1 MHAPKEEPHMRK
13 ETTSWRM
20 QAERDLISAENALKS
35 QDYYMVA
42 FLCQQAVE
50 KSLRALIL
58 HTKRE
63 FYPSHSLI
71 YLGKTVNIPKTFHSF
86 LRELTPQYTI
96 SRYPNA
102 TGEVPSEL
110 YDEEIASNF
119 LKKSKEVLQ
128 WIEKQLKLPE
138 DSSKD

>member
-1 MHAPKEEPHMRK
+1 
-13 ETTSWRM
+13 
-20 QAERDLISAENALKS
+20 
-35 QDYYMVA
+35 MVA

-50 KSLRALIL
+50 KSLTALIL

-71 YLGKTVNIPKTFHSF
+71 YLGKSVGIPHTFHSF

-102 TGEVPSEL
+102 AGEVPFEL
-110 YDEEIASNF
+110 YDEEMA
-119 LKKSKEVLQ
+119 
-128 WIEKQLKLPE
+128 IEEQLKLPE
-138 DSSKD
+138 DSSED

>member
-1 MHAPKEEPHMRK
+1 MRK
-13 ETTSWRM
+13 ETSNWWT
-20 QAERDLISAENALKS
+20 QAGRDLISAKNALRSK
-35 QDYYMVA
+35 DYYMVA

-50 KSLRALIL
+50 KSLKALIL

-71 YLGKTVNIPKTFHSF
+71 YLGKSVGIPDTFHSF

-102 TGEVPSEL
+102 AGEVPSEL
-110 YDEEIASNF
+110 YDKEIVSDY
-119 LKKSKEVLQ
+119 LRKSEEVLQ
-128 WIEKQLKLPE
+128 WIEKQLKLSE
-138 DSSKD
+138 NSLEE

>member
-1 MHAPKEEPHMRK
+1 MRK
-13 ETTSWRM
+13 ETNNWWM
-20 QAERDLISAENALKS
+20 QAKRDLTSAKNSLKS
-35 QDYYMVA
+35 KDYYMVA

-50 KSLRALIL
+50 KSLKTLIL

-71 YLGKTVNIPKTFHSF
+71 YLGKSVGIPHTFHSF

-102 TGEVPSEL
+102 AGEVPFEL
-110 YDEEIASNF
+110 YDEEMASKF
-119 LKKSKEVLQ
+119 LKKSEEVFQ
-128 WIEKQLKLPE
+128 WIEEQLKLPE
-138 DSSKD
+138 DSPED